1 MTVNEMKSAPQARS
15 KAPLDSGISNSEQ
28 GVTTAQ
34 TTQVDKLVEI
44 DKLTVQFKMG
54 GDVNEV
60 VKGVSLDVHRG
71 ETLAIVGESG
81 SGKTV
86 TAMSILKLLPSP
98 PAQWPSGEIR
108 YQGENVLALSESK
121 LRAMR
126 GYKVGVIFQEPM
138 MSLNPLHTVGKQI
151 AEVLKIH
158 KGLSMIKAEPLIL
171 KWLERVGIESPKEKI
186 NSYPHQLSGG
196 QQQRVMIAMALV
208 NEPELL
214 IADEPTTALDVTIQ
228 AQILDLINDLKQELG
243 MSVLF
248 ITHDLAIVKRFSD
261 RVVVMKS
268 GEVMEQGDTEAIFA
282 APKHPYTQE
291 LLQTLHVRRE
301 DTIPDSASELMQVN
315 DLKVWFPIQKG
326 LFRRTVGHV
335 KAVDG
340 ISFSLKQG
348 ESLGIVGESGSGKTT
363 LAHALLK
370 LVKSEGDYRFE
381 GNAMA
386 GLDNNAMR
394 PYRQSMQLIFQDP
407 YGSLSPRMSIEEI
420 IGEGLDIHN
429 IGTAESRATKVIET
443 MELVEL
449 DPAWKNR
456 YPNEFSGGQRQ
467 RIAIA
472 RALIMEPKL
481 VILDE
486 PTSALDRTIQLQ
498 VVDLL
503 LKLQRQKGLTYI
515 FITHDLMIVQA
526 MCHNILVMRKGK
538 VVEQGSTQ
546 TIFDTPKEDY
556 TKELLSAAKL

>member
-1 MTVNEMKSAPQARS
+1 
-15 KAPLDSGISNSEQ
+15 
-28 GVTTAQ
+28 
-34 TTQVDKLVEI
+34 
-44 DKLTVQFKMG
+44 
-54 GDVNEV
+54 
-60 VKGVSLDVHRG
+60 
-71 ETLAIVGESG
+71 
-81 SGKTV
+81 
-86 TAMSILKLLPSP
+86 
-98 PAQWPSGEIR
+98 
-108 YQGENVLALSESK
+108 
-121 LRAMR
+121 
-126 GYKVGVIFQEPM
+126 

-158 KGLSMIKAEPLIL
+158 KGLSTIKAEPLIL
-171 KWLERVGIESPKEKI
+171 KWLARVGIANPKEKI
-186 NSYPHQLSGG
+186 TAYPHQLSGG

-228 AQILDLINDLKQELG
+228 AQILDLINELKQELG

-248 ITHDLAIVKRFSD
+248 ITHDLAVVKRFSD
-261 RVVVMKS
+261 RVVVMKG
-268 GEVMEQGDTEAIFA
+268 GEIMERGRTVDIFQ
-282 APKHPYTQE
+282 APQHPYTQE
-291 LLQTLHVRRE
+291 LLQTSHVRRKDHIAE
-301 DTIPDSASELMQVN
+301 TASELLSADN
-315 DLKVWFPIQKG
+315 LKVWFPIQKG
-326 LFRRTVGHV
+326 LFRKTVGHV

-340 ISFSLKQG
+340 ISLHLKQG

-363 LAHALLK
+363 LAHAVLK
-370 LVKSEGDYRFE
+370 LVNSEGEYYFDGQEMSR
-381 GNAMA
+381 
-386 GLDNNAMR
+386 LDAQAMR
-394 PYRQSMQLIFQDP
+394 PYRRSMQLIFQDP

-420 IGEGLDIHN
+420 IGEGLEIHN
-429 IGTAESRATKVIET
+429 VGTAETREAKVIET

-449 DPAWKNR
+449 DPAWRSR

-526 MCHNILVMRKGK
+526 MCHRIMVMRKGK

-546 TIFDTPKEDY
+546 AIFDSPQEKY
-556 TKELLSAAKL
+556 TQALLSAAKL

>member
-1 MTVNEMKSAPQARS
+1 MTDNNHKQVDTGLVNTPHDQKSADNP
-15 KAPLDSGISNSEQ
+15 DN
-28 GVTTAQ
+28 
-34 TTQVDKLVEI
+34 LVEI
-44 DKLTVQFKMG
+44 DNLSVQFKMG
-54 GDVNEV
+54 DEVNQV
-60 VKGVSLDVHRG
+60 VKNVSINIQKG
-71 ETLAIVGESG
+71 ETLALVGESG

-108 YQGENVLALSESK
+108 YDGKNMLALNERE
-121 LRAMR
+121 LRGMR

-138 MSLNPLHTVGKQI
+138 MSLNPLHTVGKQV
-151 AEVLKIH
+151 AEVLQIH
-158 KGLSMIKAEPLIL
+158 KGLSMKKAEPLIL
-171 KWLERVGIESPKEKI
+171 KWLERVGIQNPKEKI

-248 ITHDLAIVKRFSD
+248 ITHDLAIVKSFSN
-261 RVVVMKS
+261 RVVVMKN
-268 GEVMEQGDTEAIFA
+268 GEVMEQGDTAEIFA

-301 DTIPDSASELMQVN
+301 DILPDDAPELMKIN

-326 LFRRTVGHV
+326 LLRKTVGHV

-340 ISFSLKQG
+340 ITVSLKQG

-363 LAHALLK
+363 FAHALLK
-370 LVKSEGDYRFE
+370 LVKSEGDYSFE
-381 GNAMA
+381 GHAMA
-386 GLDNNAMR
+386 DLDNNAMR

-407 YGSLSPRMSIEEI
+407 YGSLSPRMSVEEI
-420 IGEGLDIHN
+420 IGEGLEIHD
-429 IGTAESRATKVIET
+429 IGTPETRAAKVIET

-449 DPAWKNR
+449 DPEWRSR

-538 VVEQGSTQ
+538 VVEQGSTRE
-546 TIFDTPKEDY
+546 IFDSPKEAY
-556 TKELLSAAKL
+556 TQELLSAAQL